1 MDPCALITQHGSLRH
16 MAPEVKITPG
26 RLPQFWDRNVLF
38 FCNMHSI
45 FYDNQEEVN
54 DLISQIYGAHSYG
67 SRVIS
72 ILNLLFRRGPNKI
85 FLEAPPEPNLLDYL
99 SGDLRL
105 SLPSFAVLDHRGYQ
119 DLVAGIKDSEVE
131 LPVEDLKAHAAT
143 WVDGFVTDRLLVEVA
158 TGLNKRTISTF
169 EGSKNGNNKYLLY
182 RHQLERGLPV
192 FETLLAATPRE
203 VPAALARLRQ
213 LGYSTAV
220 VKAQIGASG
229 YGMIKLNTQ
238 NPRLHS

>member
-1 MDPCALITQHGSLRH
+1 
-16 MAPEVKITPG
+16 MAAEVKITPG
-26 RLPQFWDRNVLF
+26 RLPPFWDRNVLF

-119 DLVAGIKDSEVE
+119 DLVTCIKDSEVE
-131 LPVEDLKAHAAT
+131 PASRRFESACGNMGGWFCHGPPSRRSCDGVE
-143 WVDGFVTDRLLVEVA
+143 
-158 TGLNKRTISTF
+158 
-169 EGSKNGNNKYLLY
+169 
-182 RHQLERGLPV
+182 
-192 FETLLAATPRE
+192 
-203 VPAALARLRQ
+203 
-213 LGYSTAV
+213 
-220 VKAQIGASG
+220 
-229 YGMIKLNTQ
+229 
-238 NPRLHS
+238 